1 MLFEQTAGAL
11 VNAIDAKD
19 KYTNGHSHR
28 VAVYSKEIAEAAG
41 RSEDYCDEIY
51 FSALLHDVGKI
62 GIQDTIINKE
72 GRLTDEEFSMIKQHP
87 GIEQAPNLRTG
98 ANFHHERYDGKGY
111 PEGLRGE
118 EIPEMARIIAVADAY
133 DAMTSKRSYRDTL
146 PQSVVRE
153 ELVKGRGK
161 QFDPEFADIMLEMMA
176 EDKYYDLREK

>member
-1 MLFEQTAGAL
+1 M
-11 VNAIDAKD
+11 
-19 KYTNGHSHR
+19 
-28 VAVYSKEIAEAAG
+28 YSKEIAEAAG

-87 GIEQAPNLRTG
+87 GMGKQILSSIEQAPNLRTG

-111 PEGLRGE
+111 PEGLKGE

-161 QFDPEFADIMLEMMA
+161 QFDPEFADIMIRLVDADAGYTM
-176 EDKYYDLREK
+176 RET